1 MSPGKAAEP
10 TRAKLLFF
18 FWQRTRHQ
26 EPGTRNQGSSS
37 NTNPLHLVSNTQNE
51 KRSESSTQ
59 EPPETINKKCEWRH
73 GKYFERGKIH
83 PGTRKR
89 TEPQPG
95 RGMYV
100 YNCVYNC
107 VCKCKENHLLNI
119 TPKNKKLNVHKA
131 HKTVEIFVN
140 FVYNIF
146 LYICKNLCYNIITGK
161 PTTVYILRGY
171 KYDIRILQM

>member
-18 FWQRTRHQ
+18 FGKA
-26 EPGTRNQGSSS
+26 PGTRHRENQGSS

-51 KRSESSTQ
+51 KRSESGTQ

-95 RGMYV
+95 RVMYV

-107 VCKCKENHLLNI
+107 VCKCKENHLLFF
-119 TPKNKKLNVHKA
+119 TPTK
-131 HKTVEIFVN
+131 
-140 FVYNIF
+140 
-146 LYICKNLCYNIITGK
+146 
-161 PTTVYILRGY
+161 
-171 KYDIRILQM
+171 